1 MTTKKRVFG
10 QFVPLQIAERLID
23 SWSPKVIAEVNDSYI
38 KVAKLQ
44 GELVRHSHHED
55 EMFLVLKG
63 RLIIQLDD
71 RDIVLEQGQSVVIP
85 AGTQHN
91 PKAEETCLVMLIES
105 KTTLHTGDVRH
116 EKSKSIEEQLAN

>member
-1 MTTKKRVFG
+1 MTLKKRVFE
-10 QFVPLQIAERLID
+10 QFVPLQIAEGLID

-44 GELVRHSHHED
+44 GEFVGHRHQED

-63 RLIIQLDD
+63 RLLIQLDD
-71 RDIVLEQGQSVVIP
+71 RDIILEQGQSVVIP

-91 PKAEETCLVMLIES
+91 PIAEETCLVMLIES
-105 KTTLHTGDVRH
+105 KTTLHTGDVQH
-116 EKSKSIEEQLAN
+116 EESKSIEEQLTS